1 MERWAGRVALVT
13 GASVGIGAA
22 IVRQLVKN
30 GMKVVGCSRNIDKIE
45 ALKTELSSAK
55 GKVIPVRCDLKNEQ
69 DIMDMFTMIKRDLG
83 GVDVCVNNAG
93 LAHAAPLLS
102 GETKDWREMVDVNII
117 GLTICTREAVKQMRE
132 KGANDGHVFLL
143 NSMSGHRVIPSP
155 NGHFYSATKF
165 AVTALGDG
173 IRNELREMKSQIRI
187 TSISPGLVETEFA
200 YRMQKNDEKA
210 KALYESIK
218 CLQADDIADALVYAL
233 GAPAHAQV
241 HDILI
246 RPTDQVS

>member
-22 IVRQLVKN
+22 IVQQLVQN
-30 GMKVVGCSRNIDKIE
+30 GMKVVGCSRNIDNIQV
-45 ALKTELSSAK
+45 LKTKLSSAK
-55 GKVIPVRCDLKNEQ
+55 GQVIPVRCDLKNEQ
-69 DIMDMFTMIKRDLG
+69 DIIDMFTMIKRDLG

-143 NSMSGHRVIPSP
+143 NSISGHLVITYAI
-155 NGHFYSATKF
+155 GHFYSATKH
-165 AVTALGDG
+165 AVTALGEG
-173 IRNELREMKSQIRI
+173 IRHELREMKSQIKI

-200 YRMQKNDEKA
+200 QKLHKSEGKA
-210 KALYESIK
+210 KALYASIK

-233 GAPAHAQV
+233 SAPPHVQI

-246 RPTDQVS
+246 RPTDQVR

>member
-1 MERWAGRVALVT
+1 
-13 GASVGIGAA
+13 
-22 IVRQLVKN
+22 
-30 GMKVVGCSRNIDKIE
+30 MKVVGCSRNIDKIQ

-55 GKVIPVRCDLKNEQ
+55 GQVIPVRCDLTKEQ

-143 NSMSGHRVIPSP
+143 NSISGHIVSP
-155 NGHFYSATKF
+155 LAIGHFYSATKHG
-165 AVTALGDG
+165 VTALGEG
-173 IRNELREMKSQIRI
+173 IRHELREMKSQIKI
-187 TSISPGLVETEFA
+187 TSISPGLVGTEFV
-200 YRMQKNDEKA
+200 QKMVKSEAKA
-210 KALYESIK
+210 KELYASIK
-218 CLQADDIADALVYAL
+218 CLQADDIADALIYAL
-233 GAPAHAQV
+233 SAPPHVQI
-241 HDILI
+241 HDILM
-246 RPTDQVS
+246 RPTDQVR